1 MARTAHLLTASL
13 VTSLLSLALVGDAD
27 AAPNV
32 KGANNK
38 RFRLHIDTSIF
49 DFTHFNADGGSDDPD
64 DDADDEFNTV
74 GFGPGRPNRIDGSAS
89 ESLLGV
95 GLHPRPLLGI
105 GFGYVFLG
113 DRAVVGGR
121 VALSIDGVGLGGN
134 AGRGT
139 LVSGELTP
147 YFHWMFLPGRWIRPY
162 VEGRFGFGGGTA
174 TSHGDL
180 DNDGE
185 DDDKSTDHLIYPT
198 FGIGGGIHLFPVEY
212 FSVDLGLDL
221 DYVAP
226 HTRQTSSVEGLDD
239 TEWGKRGDAVVLAVR
254 GGLSV
259 WF

>member
-1 MARTAHLLTASL
+1 MARSAQLLTSSLLTSL
-13 VTSLLSLALVGDAD
+13 VSLAIVAEAD

-38 RFRLHIDTSIF
+38 RFRLHIDTSVF

-64 DDADDEFNTV
+64 VDQDDEYNTI
-74 GFGPGRPNRIDGSAS
+74 GFGPGRPLRIDGSS
-89 ESLLGV
+89 DEILGL

-121 VALSIDGVGLGGN
+121 VALSIDGVGLGGDE
-134 AGRGT
+134 GRGT
-139 LVSGELTP
+139 LVSGHLAP
-147 YFHWMFLPGRWIRPY
+147 YFHWMFLPGRWARPY
-162 VEGRFGFGGGTA
+162 VEGRFGFGGGSVTTHA
-174 TSHGDL
+174 DF
-180 DNDGE
+180 DM
-185 DDDKSTDHLIYPT
+185 DDEPDDTQTFHVIYPT
-198 FGIGGGIHLFPVEY
+198 FGVGGGVHLFPVEY

-226 HTRQTSSVEGLDD
+226 HTRRTTNVEGVDD
-239 TEWGKRGDAVVLAVR
+239 TEWDKAGDAVVLAIR
-254 GGLSV
+254 AGLSV